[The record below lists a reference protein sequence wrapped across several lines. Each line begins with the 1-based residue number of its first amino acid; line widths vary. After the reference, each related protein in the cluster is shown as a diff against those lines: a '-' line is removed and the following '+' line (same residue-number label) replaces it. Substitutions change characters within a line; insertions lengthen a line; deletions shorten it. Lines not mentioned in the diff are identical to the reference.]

1 MKTIAYTETLVYY
14 DGAQVFQ
21 GHDSIGM
28 CYIGVLIDSL
38 DSGDRYLVTEG
49 SPDRMK
55 KFRAGALDLRTL
67 LLEEARRAWY
77 ITQTDDDFAQPLL
90 LEAQNGALA
99 DTDFLPEEGFVLREL
114 SPSLP

>member
-14 DGAQVFQ
+14 DGTQVFE
-21 GHDSIGM
+21 GRDSIGM

-38 DSGDRYLVTEG
+38 DSGDRYVVTEV

-67 LLEEARRAWY
+67 LVEEARRAWY
-77 ITQTDDDFAQPLL
+77 ITQTDDDFAQPCCSKRKTARLW
-90 LEAQNGALA
+90 
-99 DTDFLPEEGFVLREL
+99 TPTFLPEEGFVLREL